1 MSRPPDPPA
10 VVFDCMIFL
19 QAIANDESPAA
30 RALDL
35 VESGEIKLC
44 VSEQILRELRRVLDR
59 PEVRSAL
66 PGIND
71 LRVESLFRRLEKKA
85 VTIKEVPRVF
95 EYPRDPND
103 EPYINLA
110 IAARAK
116 YLVSRDKDLLDL
128 MIATDLESKQFRQRF
143 RVLRII
149 DPADLLH
156 EIKVSATESE

>member
-1 MSRPPDPPA
+1 MSRPLNPSA

-19 QAIANDESPAA
+19 QATANDESPAA
-30 RALDL
+30 RALDM
-35 VESGEIKLC
+35 VDSGDIKLC

-59 PEVRSAL
+59 SEVRSAL

-71 LRVESLFRRLEKKA
+71 LRVESMFRRLDKKA
-85 VTIKEVPRVF
+85 VIINKVPRVF

-116 YLVSRDKDLLDL
+116 
-128 MIATDLESKQFRQRF
+128 
-143 RVLRII
+143 
-149 DPADLLH
+149 
-156 EIKVSATESE
+156 

>member
-44 VSEQILRELRRVLDR
+44 VSEQIRREIRRVLDR
-59 PEVRSAL
+59 PEVRSGL

-85 VTIKEVPRVF
+85 VTIKEVARTF

-110 IAARAK
+110 IAAHAK

-128 MIATDLESKQFRQRF
+128 MTATDLESKQFRQRF
-143 RVLRII
+143 RFLRII
-149 DPADLLH
+149 DPAGLLH
-156 EIKVSATESE
+156 EIKELAAGRE